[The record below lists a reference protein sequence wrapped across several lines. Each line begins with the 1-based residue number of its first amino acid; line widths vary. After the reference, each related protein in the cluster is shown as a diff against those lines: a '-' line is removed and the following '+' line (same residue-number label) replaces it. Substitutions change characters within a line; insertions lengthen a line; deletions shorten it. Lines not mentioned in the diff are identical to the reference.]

1 MTAKNLNLENG
12 MFITFEGADGA
23 GKSTQ
28 LKKVANWLKE
38 LGYDVICTREPGGTA
53 NAEKLREVVLDPTL
67 VIGDRTETLLY
78 LASRAE
84 HVRELIEPS
93 LKDGKIVLCDRFSD
107 STFVYQ
113 GLVRGLGIE
122 NIKILNDFATGG
134 LEPKFTIVLDGDP
147 LKLAKRRTKRGEIDR
162 LELEGL
168 DFQVKVREGFLA
180 LAAKKPDRLKLVNA
194 LALEEEVFSEIKAII
209 SKELEFK

>member
-1 MTAKNLNLENG
+1 MTAENFKKG

-38 LGYDVICTREPGGTA
+38 LGYEVICTREPGGTP
-53 NAEKLREVVLDPTL
+53 NAEKLREVVLDPALT
-67 VIGDRTETLLY
+67 IGDRTETLLY

-84 HVRELIEPS
+84 HVRELIKPS
-93 LKDGKIVLCDRFSD
+93 LEAGKIVLCDRFSD

-122 NIKILNDFATGG
+122 NIKSLNDFATGG
-134 LEPKFTIVLDGDP
+134 IEPKFTIVLDGDP
-147 LKLAKRRTKRGEIDR
+147 LKLAERRKERGEIDR

-180 LAAKKPDRLKLVNA
+180 LAAKKPDCLKLVNA
-194 LALEEEVFSEIKAII
+194 LALEEEVFTQIKGII
-209 SKELEFK
+209 SKELEVK